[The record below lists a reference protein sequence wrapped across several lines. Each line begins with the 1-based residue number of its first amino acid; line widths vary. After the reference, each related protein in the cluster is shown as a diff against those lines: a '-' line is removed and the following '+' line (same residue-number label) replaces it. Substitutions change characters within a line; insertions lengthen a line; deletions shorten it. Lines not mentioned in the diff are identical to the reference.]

1 MRLIQSKIGHN
12 NAAPLILVLSKIRI
26 ILSLPKQT
34 LYPYSVKLCGL
45 FQMRRNV
52 RPYFLDSPD
61 KKAVYDAGTFFYTR
75 FTNVY
80 LASNFCLLELVPCLT
95 LLW

>member
-1 MRLIQSKIGHN
+1 MKKKNHLSEKVMNSMNIHITFLPYI
-12 NAAPLILVLSKIRI
+12 AAYCCKS
-26 ILSLPKQT
+26 SF
-34 LYPYSVKLCGL
+34 

-61 KKAVYDAGTFFYTR
+61 KKRLYDAGTFFYTR

-80 LASNFCLLELVPCLT
+80 LASNFCLLELVPCLS
-95 LLW
+95 LLG